1 MSLQCIQALGCFVC
15 LCAQPCVA
23 EQRAGLSRTAVEA
36 TGKRWR
42 SRRGGD
48 AAPPPRRRPPRRCAG
63 PTGGTRLAGR
73 ADASCASCTPPL
85 AVGRCRLRRVVAS
98 LPGGTPAAVPGVIH
112 RDSLRPPP
120 RVTRGGRRRPPGGA
134 QPPARRH
141 GRRAPVCRSR
151 RAAVASAAAT
161 LSPCSVCHFFSLVPV
176 FSPPWSLGD
185 HTAHASAACRALDV
199 QDAQAGALRPPLPPP
214 HPRPRRGFV
223 PARHHGGGRGLC
235 RPLHGHYGRRGGLCD
250 YAPV

>member
-48 AAPPPRRRPPRRCAG
+48 AAPPPETSPAPSLRGTDRRHAPRRPRGRVLRVVHAAAGRWPLPPAARRCVSARRHAG
-63 PTGGTRLAGR
+63 GGAGR
-73 ADASCASCTPPL
+73 HPP
-85 AVGRCRLRRVVAS
+85 
-98 LPGGTPAAVPGVIH
+98 
-112 RDSLRPPP
+112 DSLRPPP